1 MGQREEWVP
10 GLKALALFKAKPGDW
25 PGINLDLEKVL
36 ISLYCQQY
44 YSDVCAR
51 AHVTYLQSISEQS
64 RYVMV
69 WSYLQVCYGMI
80 LSVLIHTVIDER
92 KCKDI
97 LQNVLVITT

>member
-44 YSDVCAR
+44 YSDMCVCVCVCVCVCAR
-51 AHVTYLQSISEQS
+51 TLLIYKALVS
-64 RYVMV
+64 RA
-69 WSYLQVCYGMI
+69 GMLWYDPI
-80 LSVLIHTVIDER
+80 CAYTHSNIW
-92 KCKDI
+92 KKM
-97 LQNVLVITT
+97 